1 MGIETA
7 LFAAAAGTVAQAY
20 GQNQVGKT
28 QQAAYNFNGQIDERN
43 AKAADQQAEQIQL
56 AADLEAIK
64 FRNDFQRLQDATAQ
78 ANRYNGWMADTGTPL
93 KVALANAPEAEEE
106 LAIAAY
112 NASIGAAQA
121 RESAV
126 QSRMSS
132 QLNQMYGRAAR
143 RAGAINAGS
152 SLLAG
157 ASNIGYIRATA

>member
-93 KVALANAPEAEEE
+93 KVPWQTRPRL
-106 LAIAAY
+106 
-112 NASIGAAQA
+112 
-121 RESAV
+121 R
-126 QSRMSS
+126 RSS
-132 QLNQMYGRAAR
+132 P
-143 RAGAINAGS
+143 
-152 SLLAG
+152 
-157 ASNIGYIRATA
+157 

>member
-7 LFAAAAGTVAQAY
+7 IFTAAAGTAVSAY
-20 GQNQVGKT
+20 GQYQAGKT

-93 KVALANAPEAEEE
+93 KVALANATEAEEE
-106 LAIAAY
+106 
-112 NASIGAAQA
+112 
-121 RESAV
+121 
-126 QSRMSS
+126 SS

-143 RAGAINAGS
+143 RAGVINAGS

-157 ASNIGYIRATA
+157 ASNIGQIRATA